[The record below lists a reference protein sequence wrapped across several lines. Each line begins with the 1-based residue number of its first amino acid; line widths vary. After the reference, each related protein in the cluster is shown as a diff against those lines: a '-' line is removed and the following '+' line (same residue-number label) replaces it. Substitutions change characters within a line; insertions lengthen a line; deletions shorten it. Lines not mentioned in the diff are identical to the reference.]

1 MKNWTAIFESPIKQL
16 IVIYDDLMIEESIE
30 IIKKLKE
37 NQQTDNRIKVYVFS
51 NGQYP
56 YTEDFE
62 EVANFVELC
71 ALPDAI
77 YKAYQN
83 VLPKTKRE
91 IVPTLDDDEATDENL
106 FNQSNS

>member
-1 MKNWTAIFESPIKQL
+1 MIDEGIAIIKQ
-16 IVIYDDLMIEESIE
+16 IN
-30 IIKKLKE
+30 E
-37 NQQTDNRIKVYVFS
+37 NKRNNNSIKVYVFS

-62 EVANFVELC
+62 EVLDLITLC

-83 VLPKTKRE
+83 VLPKKKRE
-91 IVPTLDDDEATDENL
+91 IIPILDDDATEEVGENL
-106 FNQSNS
+106 FNQENA